1 MWVSFVG
8 RTQFNCLTTAIFTIH
23 FYSDPN
29 SHSEF
34 CDYLY
39 LNINF
44 SLALWS
50 SLNENGV
57 LVAQIGSADDGSEP
71 TDQELG
77 PQVLRTV
84 YGEET
89 FIRHLTAHGFGSV
102 EIYEE
107 DHGGYMD
114 SWQYFVAFKDIE
126 TRKLWHSNQAMI
138 DLELQR
144 RAMETRDG
152 RTPFR
157 YFDGASMMS
166 YQFPSHLSQ
175 TSDCRMLPVPAFC
188 VNGPGFDPE
197 RPNAPVGAFQVN
209 KSVDLVGNGVFARE
223 DIPAGSYL
231 AIDDRVH
238 GMILPAKTM
247 AMVKELHTLVADKLE
262 ALVSFVGN
270 YGHGSSYISG
280 EYLVGPS
287 IVSAL
292 LDQAGTSLL
301 GMEQADKIKHNIM
314 FRRNLRAFGDDVRLE
329 VEVKAGEELTGT
341 TQKQVS

>member
-1 MWVSFVG
+1 M
-8 RTQFNCLTTAIFTIH
+8 H

-29 SHSEF
+29 SQSEF

-39 LNINF
+39 SNDNF

-50 SLNENGV
+50 SLNEDGV
-57 LVAQIGSADDGSEP
+57 LVAQIGSADDGLEP
-71 TDQELG
+71 GD
-77 PQVLRTV
+77 QVLGNRS
-84 YGEET
+84 GDET
-89 FIRHLTAHGFGSV
+89 FIRHLKAKGFGSV

-114 SWQYFVAFKDIE
+114 SWQYLVAFKNIE

-175 TSDCRMLPVPAFC
+175 TSDCRNLPVPAFC
-188 VNGPGFDPE
+188 INGPGFDPE

-209 KSVDLVGNGVFARE
+209 KSVDLVGNVVFARE

-247 AMVKELHTLVADKLE
+247 AMVEELHTLVPDKWA
-262 ALVSFVGN
+262 ALVSFVVN
-270 YGHGSSYISG
+270 YGRGSSYISG
-280 EYLVGPS
+280 EYLVEPS

-301 GMEQADKIKHNIM
+301 GMEQADTIKYNTM

-329 VEVKAGEELTGT
+329 VEVKAGEELSGT
-341 TQKQVS
+341 TRKQVS